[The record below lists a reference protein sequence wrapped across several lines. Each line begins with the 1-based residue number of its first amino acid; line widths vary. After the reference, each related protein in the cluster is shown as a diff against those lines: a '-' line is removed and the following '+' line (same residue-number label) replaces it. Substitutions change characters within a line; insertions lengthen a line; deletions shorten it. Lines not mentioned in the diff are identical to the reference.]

1 MASNKRGSKFLAWLK
16 IARLQ
21 FYPMTWIA
29 YTVGA
34 AAWSATSQKWSLASY
49 LLGYLILFLIELCT
63 ILANEY
69 FDYPSDRQNENF
81 SMFTGGTRVLVEG
94 NLSFTQ
100 VRNAILL
107 ILIVIP
113 IISYFLVKISNDG
126 SQSAVAVLI
135 LVGLFFGL
143 GYTVPPLKFSY
154 RGAGELVV
162 GLTHS
167 TYVILCGFVF
177 QGGLWKDPLPWLLS
191 VPLFFAVL
199 GGNTLAGIPD
209 RQADNAVMKKSV
221 AVMFGSQTAAL
232 LAIWSVCM
240 AFLSA
245 IFLVYFQVIH
255 LSLLYWFLLA
265 LPNGLVLIFFLFK
278 LLWSNK
284 FDRRI
289 DSIIALALCYIIWF
303 GLLPLI
309 SFWH

>member
-1 MASNKRGSKFLAWLK
+1 MSSNMSGSKLLVWLK

-34 AAWSATSQKWSLASY
+34 AAWSTTSGRWNLTSY
-49 LLGYLILFLIELCT
+49 ILGYLILFLIELCT

-69 FDYPSDRQNENF
+69 FDYPSDRRNENF

-94 NLSFTQ
+94 KLSFSQ
-100 VRNAILL
+100 VRNAIVAILGIIPMVSYLLVKSIAYDSQSAIVLL
-107 ILIVIP
+107 ILI
-113 IISYFLVKISNDG
+113 
-126 SQSAVAVLI
+126 
-135 LVGLFFGL
+135 GLFFGL
-143 GYTVPPLKFSY
+143 GYTVPPLKFSH

-167 TYVILCGFVF
+167 IYVILCGFVF
-177 QGGLWKDPLPWLLS
+177 QGGPWKHSLPWFLS

-199 GGNTLAGIPD
+199 AGNTLAGIPD
-209 RQADNAVMKKSV
+209 RQADNAVMKKSI
-221 AVMFGSQTAAL
+221 AVMFGSRVAAR
-232 LAIWSVCM
+232 LAIWAVCM

-245 IFLVYFQVIH
+245 IFLWYFQIIH
-255 LSLLYWFLLA
+255 LSLFYWFLLA
-265 LPNGLVLIFFLFK
+265 LPNGLVLVFFLFK
-278 LLWSNK
+278 LLWSGT

-289 DSIIALALCYIIWF
+289 DGIIALALCYIIWF

-309 SFWH
+309 SFWQ

>member
-1 MASNKRGSKFLAWLK
+1 MTSNKGVSKFLAWLK

-29 YTVGA
+29 YTVGVT
-34 AAWSATSQKWSLASY
+34 AWSATSGRWSLTSY

-81 SMFTGGTRVLVEG
+81 SIFTGGTRVLVEG
-94 NLSFTQ
+94 KLSFPQ
-100 VRNAILL
+100 VRNAIVV
-107 ILIVIP
+107 ILAIIP
-113 IISYFLVKISNDG
+113 ILSYFLVKMSADG
-126 SQSAVAVLI
+126 SQSAVAFLI
-135 LVGLFFGL
+135 LIGLFFGL

-154 RGAGELVV
+154 RGIGEIVV
-162 GLTHS
+162 GATHS
-167 TYVILCGFVF
+167 IYVILCGFVF
-177 QGGLWKDPLPWLLS
+177 QGGHWKDPLPWLLS
-191 VPLFFAVL
+191 VPLFFAVF

-221 AVMFGSQTAAL
+221 AVMYGSHVATM

-245 IFLVYFQVIH
+245 IFLGYFQVIH
-255 LSLLYWFLLA
+255 LSLFYWFLLA

-278 LLWSNK
+278 LLRSNA
-284 FDRRI
+284 FDTRI
-289 DSIIALALCYIIWF
+289 DGIIVLALCYIVWF

-309 SFWH
+309 SFWQ

>member
-1 MASNKRGSKFLAWLK
+1 MESSKTGSKLLVWLK

-34 AAWSATSQKWSLASY
+34 AAWSATSGRWSLTSY
-49 LLGYLILFLIELCT
+49 VLGYLILFLIELCT